1 MATAMQRI
9 LITGAAGLVGGVV
22 RRDLAGRY
30 PRVRLT
36 DAKPLVEAGPG
47 EELLQA
53 DVRDF
58 EAMLEATADCDAV
71 VHFGSIPVEDA
82 WENIFEVNFRGTH
95 NVVEAAR
102 RNGVK
107 RILFASSNHAIGF
120 YRRTQKIDHTVLP
133 RPDSRY
139 GLSKA
144 FGEDLLSYCAD
155 KYGVAG
161 YCMRIGTCNAANRP
175 MDARQLSTWISWR
188 DMAQLVRVGLE
199 APDLHFA
206 IVYGCSRNARSFWDN
221 SAAEKLGYCPQDSA
235 DDWAAE
241 ILARAE
247 PEAADE
253 VAKLFQGGV
262 FASAEFE
269 GDLGK
274 I

>member
-1 MATAMQRI
+1 MKRV
-9 LITGAAGLVGGVV
+9 LITGAAGLIGGVV
-22 RRDLAGRY
+22 RRDLAGRCE
-30 PRVRLT
+30 RLRLT
-36 DAKPLVEAGPG
+36 DVKPLGEAGPN
-47 EELLQA
+47 EEILQA

-58 EAMLEATADCDAV
+58 DSMLEATADCEAV

-82 WENIFEVNFRGTH
+82 WENIFDVNFRGTH

-120 YRRTQKIDHTVLP
+120 YRRTQKIDHTVPP

-144 FGEDLLSYCAD
+144 FGEDLLRYYAD
-155 KYGVAG
+155 NYGIGG

-175 MDARQLSTWISWR
+175 MEARQLSTWISWR

-199 APDLHFA
+199 APDLHFE
-206 IVYGCSRNARSFWDN
+206 IVYGCSRNSRSFWDN
-221 SAAEKLGYCPQDSA
+221 SAAERLGYRPQDSA
-235 DDWAAE
+235 DDWADE

-247 PEAADE
+247 PEPADPI
-253 VAKLFQGGV
+253 AKLFQGGA

-269 GDLGK
+269 GDLSK
-274 I
+274 L

>member
-1 MATAMQRI
+1 MRAMERV

-30 PRVRLT
+30 RNVRVT
-36 DAKPLVEAGPG
+36 DAKPLGEAGPG

-71 VHFGSIPVEDA
+71 VHFGSIPVEDS
-82 WENIFEVNFRGTH
+82 WDSIFEVNFRGTQ

-102 RNGVK
+102 RNGAK

-120 YRRTQKIDHTVLP
+120 YRRSRRIDHAVLP

-144 FGEDLLSYCAD
+144 FGEDLLSYYAD
-155 KYGVAG
+155 NYAMQAF
-161 YCMRIGTCNAANRP
+161 CMRIGTCNAANRP

-206 IVYGCSRNARSFWDN
+206 IVYGCSRNSRGWWDN
-221 SAAEKLGYCPQDSA
+221 SVAEKLGYRPQDSA

-241 ILARAE
+241 ILGRADPE
-247 PEAADE
+247 PVPET
-253 VAKLFQGGV
+253 AKLFQGGT
-262 FASAEFE
+262 FAAAEFE
-269 GDLGK
+269 GDLTK
-274 I
+274 L

>member
-1 MATAMQRI
+1 MNRV
-9 LITGAAGLVGGVV
+9 LVTGAAGLVGGVV

-30 PRVRLT
+30 PCVRST
-36 DAKPLVEAGPG
+36 DARPLGEAGPG

-58 EAMLEATADCDAV
+58 DAMLRATADCDAV
-71 VHFGSIPVEDA
+71 VHFGSIPVEDDWDA
-82 WENIFEVNFRGTH
+82 IFEVNFRGTR

-102 RNGVK
+102 RNGVR

-120 YRRTQKIDHTVLP
+120 YRRTQRIDSAVLP

-144 FGEDLLSYCAD
+144 FGEDLLSYYAD
-155 KYGVAG
+155 NYGVAG
-161 YCMRIGTCNAANRP
+161 YCMRIGTCNAPNRP
-175 MDARQLSTWISWR
+175 TDARQLSTWISWR

-206 IVYGCSRNARSFWDN
+206 IVYGCSRNSRSWWDN
-221 SAAEKLGYCPQDSA
+221 SVAEKMGYKPQDSA
-235 DDWAAE
+235 DDYAEE
-241 ILARAE
+241 ILGRAE
-247 PEAADE
+247 PEAVDPLAG
-253 VAKLFQGGV
+253 LFQGGV

-269 GDLGK
+269 GDPSKL
-274 I
+274 